1 MKDTLGGRISLL
13 LTNKNLTQKDFAK
26 LTGLNE
32 VTVGRYINNKRE
44 PTASILKIMAD
55 ALNVSVDYLLGKPID
70 KKENK
75 NATRIPVYESVSAG
89 SPLLTND
96 EVVDW
101 AEIPSE
107 KAINAEHFGLRV
119 KGLSMYPV
127 FQEGDLLIV
136 RKQSDVDS
144 GDLAIVLVNGEEATF
159 KEVRKEKGGIMLVGY
174 NPNVFTPRFF
184 NVEDIHTLPV
194 NIIGKVVEFRRE
206 L

>member
-1 MKDTLGGRISLL
+1 MNIGNRIIQLREEQNISQLELSKKVNINNSVLSRIESGKRAARDDELISLS
-13 LTNKNLTQKDFAK
+13 K
-26 LTGLNE
+26 
-32 VTVGRYINNKRE
+32 
-44 PTASILKIMAD
+44 
-55 ALNVSVDYLLGKPID
+55 ALNTSIDYLLGETDDP
-70 KKENK
+70 KENK

-174 NPNVFTPRFF
+174 NPSVFTPRFF
-184 NVEDIHTLPV
+184 NTEDIHTLPV

>member
-1 MKDTLGGRISLL
+1 MSIGGNIKKFRKEL
-13 LTNKNLTQKDFAK
+13 NLTQSELAKKSNISRTYLSDVENDRYNPSLDTLKDIASALSLDTEIL
-26 LTGLNE
+26 LTGQKQQ
-32 VTVGRYINNKRE
+32 NK
-44 PTASILKIMAD
+44 A
-55 ALNVSVDYLLGKPID
+55 V
-70 KKENK
+70 
-75 NATRIPVYESVSAG
+75 RIPVYESVSAG
-89 SPLLTND
+89 SPLLAND

-144 GDLAIVLVNGEEATF
+144 GELAIVLVNGEEATF
-159 KEVRKEKGGIMLVGY
+159 KEVRKEKNGIMLIGY
-174 NPNVFTPRFF
+174 NPSVFTPRFF
-184 NVEDIHTLPV
+184 DVDSIANLPV
-194 NIIGKVVEFRRE
+194 SIIGKVVEFRRE

>member
-1 MKDTLGGRISLL
+1 MSIGRNIKKFRKEL
-13 LTNKNLTQKDFAK
+13 NLTQSELAKKSNISRTYLSDVENDRYNPSLDTLKDIASALSLDTEIL
-26 LTGLNE
+26 LTGQKQQ
-32 VTVGRYINNKRE
+32 NK
-44 PTASILKIMAD
+44 A
-55 ALNVSVDYLLGKPID
+55 V
-70 KKENK
+70 
-75 NATRIPVYESVSAG
+75 RIPVYESVSAG
-89 SPLLTND
+89 SPLLAND

-144 GDLAIVLVNGEEATF
+144 GELAIVLVNGEEATF
-159 KEVRKEKGGIMLVGY
+159 KEVRKEKNGIMLIGY
-174 NPNVFTPRFF
+174 NPSVFTPRFF
-184 NVEDIHTLPV
+184 DVEDITNLPV
-194 NIIGKVVEFRRE
+194 SIIGKVVEFRRE

>member
-1 MKDTLGGRISLL
+1 MSIGGNIKKFRKEL
-13 LTNKNLTQKDFAK
+13 NLTQSELAKKSNISRTYLSDVENDRYNPSLDTLKDIASALSLDTEIL
-26 LTGLNE
+26 LTGQKQQ
-32 VTVGRYINNKRE
+32 NK
-44 PTASILKIMAD
+44 A
-55 ALNVSVDYLLGKPID
+55 V
-70 KKENK
+70 
-75 NATRIPVYESVSAG
+75 RIPVYESVSAG
-89 SPLLTND
+89 SPLLAND

-144 GDLAIVLVNGEEATF
+144 VELAIVLVNGEEATF

-174 NPNVFTPRFF
+174 NPSVFAPRFF
-184 NVEDIHTLPV
+184 DVEDIHTLPV

>member
-1 MKDTLGGRISLL
+1 MSIGGNIKKFRKEL
-13 LTNKNLTQKDFAK
+13 NLTQSELAKKSNISRTYLSDVENDRYNPSLDTLKDIASALSLDTEIL
-26 LTGLNE
+26 LTGQKQQ
-32 VTVGRYINNKRE
+32 NK
-44 PTASILKIMAD
+44 A
-55 ALNVSVDYLLGKPID
+55 V
-70 KKENK
+70 
-75 NATRIPVYESVSAG
+75 RIPVYSSVSAG
-89 SPLLTND
+89 SPLLAND

-101 AEIPSE
+101 AEIPSK

-159 KEVRKEKGGIMLVGY
+159 KEVRKEKGGIMLIGY
-174 NPNVFTPRFF
+174 NPSVFTPRFF
-184 NVEDIHTLPV
+184 DVEDIHTLPV

>member
-1 MKDTLGGRISLL
+1 MSIGRNIKKFRKEL
-13 LTNKNLTQKDFAK
+13 NLTQSELAKKSNISRTYLSDVENDRYNPSLDTLKDIASALTLDTEIL
-26 LTGLNE
+26 LTGQKQQ
-32 VTVGRYINNKRE
+32 NK
-44 PTASILKIMAD
+44 A
-55 ALNVSVDYLLGKPID
+55 V
-70 KKENK
+70 
-75 NATRIPVYESVSAG
+75 RIPVYSSVSAG

-174 NPNVFTPRFF
+174 NPSVFTPRFF
-184 NVEDIHTLPV
+184 DVEDIHTLPV